1 MTVLSHAQLCRTN
14 LRAVRSHPVTNSSSK
29 NPIKLRHRA
38 SGQRHSTAPVKPCLV
53 MYHSTCTMYH
63 RARNDTV
70 KSCTICVPIHTQLD
84 STTSSNLAI
93 ILVVYCD
100 NNLTNEELYDQL
112 TCCLASGLL
121 AIFLRL
127 TTSSVPCIFLFE
139 RFVVLTTSQRTTP
152 VSMFVRYGIRLSVTS
167 YDCTVIIDDVIS
179 TAVTRIVCFLSCW
192 L

>member
-1 MTVLSHAQLCRTN
+1 MTVLAHTQLCRTN
-14 LRAVRSHPVTNSSSK
+14 LRAVRSHPVANSSSK

-38 SGQRHSTAPVKPCLV
+38 KRHSTAPVKPCLV

-63 RARNDTV
+63 STCTMYHSARNDTV

-84 STTSSNLAI
+84 PTTSSNLAI
-93 ILVVYCD
+93 LVVYYD

-152 VSMFVRYGIRLSVTS
+152 VSMFARYGIRLSVTS
-167 YDCTVIIDDVIS
+167 YD
-179 TAVTRIVCFLSCW
+179 
-192 L
+192 